1 MSTTGDNVGVHDNS
15 RGWIWYWNGGATYF
29 DHGFTQMAGS
39 SRAPIFYDS
48 NDTYWQVDPNDL
60 VRVNYI
66 YTQNMYDINDGS
78 YFTDLNSYSRMR
90 QLGVTYTPMANMY
103 TFSAQSVAG
112 AHQGLGFSQGN
123 SGQDG
128 TFFSSVVGFGDYWG
142 RNNYNNAGQVYEW
155 FNFYTQTMSLENG
168 GHLRTRGA
176 QWEWNGFSDRDL
188 KTNLNVIE
196 NALEKIAQIS
206 GYTYEFAENTP
217 LTDHPMH
224 DIDGPENY
232 SAGLIAQEVEVILPT
247 IVRDQWVDKGS
258 DTPGRYYKSLNY
270 NGIHGLTV
278 QGIKELEAKS
288 NALEERIAF
297 LETKLEQI
305 EGRIQNLENV

>member
-1 MSTTGDNVGVHDNS
+1 M
-15 RGWIWYWNGGATYF
+15 
-29 DHGFTQMAGS
+29 
-39 SRAPIFYDS
+39 
-48 NDTYWQVDPNDL
+48 
-60 VRVNYI
+60 
-66 YTQNMYDINDGS
+66 NDGS
-78 YFTDLNSYSRMR
+78 YFTDLNSYSRMY
-90 QLGVTYTPMANMY
+90 QLNCTYTPMTAAY
-103 TFSAQSVAG
+103 QLAVCATDG
-112 AHQGLGFSQGN
+112 AYYGMGWSQGN
-123 SGQDG
+123 SGTNG
-128 TFFSSVVGFGDYWG
+128 PLLNSMYGFGDYWS
-142 RNNYNNAGQVYEW
+142 RNNYNNAGQVFEW
-155 FNFYTQTMSLENG
+155 GNFYTQTMSLENG

-217 LTDHPMH
+217 MTNHPMH
-224 DIDGPENY
+224 DIDGPENH

-247 IVRDQWVDKGS
+247 IVRDQWVDQGP

-288 NALEERIAF
+288 IALEERIAF

>member
-1 MSTTGDNVGVHDNS
+1 
-15 RGWIWYWNGGATYF
+15 
-29 DHGFTQMAGS
+29 MAGS

-48 NDTYWQVDPNDL
+48 NDTNWYLDPNGVSRLND
-60 VRVNYI
+60 VRVNI
-66 YTQNMYDINDGS
+66 LYDNDTSWYGD
-78 YFTDLNSYSRMR
+78 FNAYSRHNR
-90 QLGVTYTPMANMY
+90 LGVTYTPMADMFQ
-103 TFSAQSVAG
+103 FSAQSVFG

-123 SGQDG
+123 SQQDG
-128 TFFSSVVGFGDYWG
+128 TFFSSVVGFGDFWG

-217 LTDHPMH
+217 MTDHPMH

-232 SAGLIAQEVEVILPT
+232 SAGLIAQEVEAVLPT
-247 IVRDQWVDKGS
+247 IVRDQWVDKGP